1 MNEPSV
7 VAIQRNPL
15 KVKAV
20 GNEAKRMLGRAPGSI
35 EVIRPMRD
43 GQIADFEVTNTML
56 AYFMNKVHK
65 EHNRS
70 VLRARP
76 RVLVCV
82 PSQSTEI
89 EKRTIRES
97 AQKAGAREV
106 HLIEE
111 PLAAAVGA
119 GLNIEVPAGNLIVD
133 IGGGTTDIAIISL
146 NGIVVSDSIRVGGDE
161 FDRSIMN
168 YIRGKESCVIGE
180 VTAESVK
187 KQLGTAQELPDSEVK
202 ELDVKAH
209 NLATGIP
216 KKFTLTSLDIY
227 QALQDPLSKIVS
239 AVKQTM
245 SNCPPEISADIA
257 ESGIVL
263 TGGGALIDGL
273 DMLLTAETGLPVVI
287 AEDPLTCVAR
297 GCGTVLSENRV
308 GLFI

>member
-15 KVKAV
+15 KVLAV
-20 GNEAKRMLGRAPGSI
+20 GNEAKRMLGRSPGNV

-56 AYFMNKVHK
+56 SHFMKRVNK
-65 EHNRS
+65 EHHRS
-70 VLRARP
+70 MLRTRP

-82 PSQSTEI
+82 ASQSTEI

-161 FDRSIMN
+161 LDRAIIN
-168 YIRGKESCVIGE
+168 YTRAKESCVIGD

-187 KQLGTAQELPDSEVK
+187 KQLGTALYMPENEVK

-216 KKFTLTSLDIY
+216 KKFTLTSWDIY
-227 QALQDPLSKIVS
+227 EAFKDPLSKIIS

-245 SNCPPEISADIA
+245 SSCPPEISADIA

-273 DMLLTAETGLPVVI
+273 DMLLTSETGLPVVI

-308 GLFI
+308 SLFL